1 MAKSNNGFQ
10 DMLDYTTRLA
20 QVDPVK
26 VTIESL
32 NEAAS
37 FFVEKLI
44 PNIPKSLMKKEHMRD
59 HVNIE
64 ISDEQVTIYFEE
76 TSFYW
81 RFIENGTKDIK
92 AEHFVEGTWQQ
103 NKETIMDIMTEK
115 LLKEI
120 EGR

>member
-1 MAKSNNGFQ
+1 MAKNNNGFQ

-26 VTIESL
+26 VSLESL

-44 PNIPKSLMKKEHMRD
+44 PNIPESLMKKEHMRD
-59 HVNIE
+59 HVKIE
-64 ISDEQVTIYFEE
+64 VSDEQVTIYFEE

-81 RFIENGTKDIK
+81 RFVENGTKDIK

-103 NKETIMDIMTEK
+103 NKEAVMEIMTTR
-115 LLKEI
+115 LLKEL

>member
-1 MAKSNNGFQ
+1 
-10 DMLDYTTRLA
+10 MLDYTTRLA

-26 VTIESL
+26 VSMQSL

-37 FFVEKLI
+37 FFVEKLL
-44 PNIPKSLMKKEHMRD
+44 PVIPKSLMNKKHMRD
-59 HVNIE
+59 HIKIE
-64 ISDEQVTIYFEE
+64 KSDESVTVSFEG
-76 TSFYW
+76 TVFYW